1 MKLPITNY
9 EVTSRDIIETIFGSL
24 LVIFGLIGSIIIAN
38 IMIYPI
44 TKNSKN
50 MHLNIFLLFT
60 HIIIILVFIMIV
72 QYVSIQFI
80 QNQLILNSIFSFFG
94 PIIVGSSL
102 FFMYNVKEI
111 VALSISILT

>member
-9 EVTSRDIIETIFGSL
+9 EVTSRDIIETIVGSL

-38 IMIYPI
+38 IVLYPI

-50 MHLNIFLLFT
+50 RHLNFFLLFI
-60 HIIIILVFIMIV
+60 HIIIILVFIMLII
-72 QYVSIQFI
+72 YISTKYIK
-80 QNQLILNSIFSFFG
+80 NQLILHSIFGFFG
-94 PIIVGSSL
+94 PIIAGSSL
-102 FFMYNVKEI
+102 FFIYNVKEI